1 MDAELVNDTSSVDA
15 NVIIRSLAE
24 KITELTVQSVI
35 LKAQLD
41 KALLSSIKK

>member
-1 MDAELVNDTSSVDA
+1 MDEELVNNTNSVDA

-24 KITELTVQSVI
+24 KIAELTIQNVI